1 MRIDYNKAIRDGIP
15 YIIRTSG
22 KNCFVKTVSDEEFL
36 PYMENKLLEEVNE
49 YLESREIEELAD
61 VLEVICRIV
70 ELKGVSIDEVKKIQ
84 SAKSFER
91 GSFSK
96 NYILI
101 SAEDPE

>member
-1 MRIDYNKAIRDGIP
+1 MQIDYNKAVRDRIP
-15 YIIRTSG
+15 EIIKSSG
-22 KNCFVKTVSDEEFL
+22 KECSVKKVSDKEFL

-61 VLEVICRIV
+61 ILEVICRIT
-70 ELKGVSIDEVKKIQ
+70 ELKGVSIDEVEKIQ

-101 SAEDPE
+101 SADDLE